1 MSINPK
7 PSISPETTPL
17 GAIPSRFRIRNGL
30 FITLIGLLIFL
41 VGARPALFG
50 LDRSPVVGFVQISV
64 FLVGLATICIGGY
77 IALMAF
83 WQNGDRSIP
92 ADIGIRMVTTGY
104 VISVFCGMADVFGFG
119 TQLQPRVPFFGPW
132 QAAGV
137 QVGEVVIAIGFLLL
151 IPFHRTKKALIK

>member
-1 MSINPK
+1 MNTNPK

-17 GAIPSRFRIRNGL
+17 GALPSRFRIRTGL
-30 FITLIGLLIFL
+30 TITLIGLLVFL
-41 VGARPALFG
+41 VGARPAIFD

-64 FLVGLATICIGGY
+64 FLVGLAAICIGGY
-77 IALMAF
+77 ICMVAF
-83 WQNGDRSIP
+83 WRNGDRSIP

-119 TQLQPRVPFFGPW
+119 SQLWPRVPFFGPW

-137 QVGEVVIAIGFLLL
+137 QVGEAVIAIGFLLL
-151 IPFHRTKKALIK
+151 IPYQLIEKTLKK